1 MHRPELYTLKTS
13 SRARYHAFGRRHA
26 LACCK
31 IQIKIDFNR
40 FSFFL
45 GMYLGFFDRKILD
58 VLIRKGEPLTLA
70 KLVMDSAEFLGSG
83 T

>member
-1 MHRPELYTLKTS
+1 
-13 SRARYHAFGRRHA
+13 
-26 LACCK
+26 
-31 IQIKIDFNR
+31 
-40 FSFFL
+40 
-45 GMYLGFFDRKILD
+45 MYLGFFDRKILD